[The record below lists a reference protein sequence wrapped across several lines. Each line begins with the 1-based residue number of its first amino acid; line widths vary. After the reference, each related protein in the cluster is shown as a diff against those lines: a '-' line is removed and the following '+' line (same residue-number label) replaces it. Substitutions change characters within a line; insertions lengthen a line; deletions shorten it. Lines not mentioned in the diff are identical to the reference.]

1 VTRAKTSRGRG
12 RGGGAL
18 REMGRSL
25 TIALLRAREA
35 TMARFRPLIA
45 DHDLT
50 EQQWRVLRALADS
63 ESEKLDATEVA
74 ARSVIMTP
82 SLTRILRTLEDRG
95 LIERA
100 KANGDGRRWE
110 IGLTA
115 AGRAVFDAIAPQFE
129 ATYRAI
135 ERKVGR
141 EKLGQLLS
149 LLDELSALGDLQD

>member
-1 VTRAKTSRGRG
+1 MSRGKSRP
-12 RGGGAL
+12 L
-18 REMGRSL
+18 REMDRSL

-45 DHDLT
+45 EHDLT
-50 EQQWRVLRALADS
+50 EQQWRVLRALADG
-63 ESEKLDATEVA
+63 EAEALDATELA

-115 AGRAVFDAIAPQFE
+115 EGRAVFDAIAPHSE
-129 ATYRAI
+129 AAYKAI
-135 ERKVGR
+135 ERTVGR
-141 EKLGQLLS
+141 EKLERLLA
-149 LLDELSALGDLQD
+149 LLDELSRLDEVGD

>member
-1 VTRAKTSRGRG
+1 MTRSKPSGGRA
-12 RGGGAL
+12 RGGDL
-18 REMGRSL
+18 REMDRSL

-45 DHDLT
+45 EHDLT
-50 EQQWRVLRALADS
+50 EQQWRVLRALADGAA
-63 ESEKLDATEVA
+63 ETLDATELA

-82 SLTRILRTLEDRG
+82 SLTRILRTLEDRD

-115 AGRAVFDAIAPQFE
+115 QGRAVFDAIAPHSE
-129 ATYRAI
+129 AAYKTI
-135 ERKVGR
+135 ERTVGR
-141 EKLGQLLS
+141 EKLEQLLS
-149 LLDELSALGDLQD
+149 LLDELSGLDDVKD